1 MRWIARGFVFTVAL
15 GFGNFAASLFWDST
29 DFQAA
34 APQAAPFETINA
46 EVLLG
51 VWTGTWGYNSGDCT
65 ITIDR
70 VDGNKFNGK
79 LRKEGAEILI
89 QGAFDAATRKVDFSE
104 TKVVR
109 LGDEMNEWS
118 LGRNSGTISRD
129 GRTLVGTGRDEW
141 GQYAWAVSN

>member
-1 MRWIARGFVFTVAL
+1 MRWIARGFVFTAAL
-15 GFGNFAASLFWDST
+15 GFGIFAASLFWDST
-29 DFQAA
+29 AFQAA
-34 APQAAPFETINA
+34 APQVAPSGTINA

-51 VWTGTWGYNSGDCT
+51 VWTGEWGYNSGDCT

-70 VDGNKFNGK
+70 VDGNNFYGT